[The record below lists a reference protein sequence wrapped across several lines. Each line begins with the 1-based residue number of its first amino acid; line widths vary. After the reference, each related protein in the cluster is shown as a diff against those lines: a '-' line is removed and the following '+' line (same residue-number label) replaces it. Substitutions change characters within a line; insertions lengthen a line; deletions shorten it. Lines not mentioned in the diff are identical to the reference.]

1 MGKQLKPGTKVRL
14 IPTAVSDERINE
26 NSMRKSKELG
36 VGTVVATHS
45 GNRITVEFNDPQ
57 YLGNK
62 CRYTNVPSDKFQT
75 LADYEKRQSHKRSG
89 SSSNQRLELQ

>member
-14 IPTAVSDERINE
+14 IPHINA
-26 NSMRKSKELG
+26 RSKKLG

-62 CRYTNVPSDKFQT
+62 CRYTNVSCDKFQT
-75 LADYEKRQSHKRSG
+75 LADYEKSQSHKRK
-89 SSSNQRLELQ
+89 RLELQ